1 MRRHSWLAMSGL
13 SGGLFLLAGWTEPVQ
28 SQKVTPDS
36 TLTKRVAKAS
46 KVSEEDVIKVLKAL
60 APALKEDLK
69 RGKTTEIPG
78 LGSFRIVRVEGH
90 RDLAEGVPVKVTTKN
105 NVEFLPSSSIQ
116 ETADGEG
123 VVPAVTI
130 VPFEY
135 VPLPNQTPSQKTDYI
150 RTPRRRGLTPDY

>member
-1 MRRHSWLAMSGL
+1 MRRNSWLAMVGL
-13 SGGLFLLAGWTEPVQ
+13 SGGLFLIAGWTETAQ
-28 SQKVTPDS
+28 SQKIAADA
-36 TLTKRVAKAS
+36 TLTQRVAKDS
-46 KVSEEDVIKVLKAL
+46 KVSEADVIKVLKAL

-105 NVEFLPSSSIQ
+105 NVEFLPSSTIQ
-116 ETADGEG
+116 EAADGAN
-123 VVPAVTI
+123 VVPAITI
-130 VPFEY
+130 KPFEY
-135 VPLPNQTPSQKTDYI
+135 VPLPNQTPSQRTEYL